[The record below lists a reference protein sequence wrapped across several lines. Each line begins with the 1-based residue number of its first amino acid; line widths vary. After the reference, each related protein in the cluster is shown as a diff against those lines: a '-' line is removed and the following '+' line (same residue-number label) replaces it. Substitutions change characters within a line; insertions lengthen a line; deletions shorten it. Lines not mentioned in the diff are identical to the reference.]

1 MDSNEI
7 RLIKPEEMFALVEHY
22 NDPWLGNL
30 LEGYK
35 YLCKNEDGLWTAA
48 DNTDGECYVEEFDR
62 EEKAR
67 YWLEE
72 ECSKQEAEDHFNPP
86 PPPSEDG
93 CKDYDVECSM
103 LVTRR
108 VLVRARSKEEAE
120 AIVDAAWTDGDIELE
135 VCEDETSNE
144 VNVVQALGEKWF
156 EKVGDVVSYYRQG
169 GGDKKWE
176 HVWMSDKKKEADN
189 EAKA

>member
-7 RLIKPEEMFALVEHY
+7 KIITPSEYTALIEHY
-22 NDPWLGNL
+22 DEQFIGNFL
-30 LEGYK
+30 YGK
-35 YLCKNEDGLWTAA
+35 YLCKMESGWVAV
-48 DNTDGECYVEEFDR
+48 DNSSGDAFTEVFDT

-67 YWLEE
+67 FWLEE
-72 ECSKQEAEDHFNPP
+72 QLSKQEVEDHFNPP

-93 CKDYDVECSM
+93 CKDFDVECSM

-108 VLVRARSKEEAE
+108 VLVRAKSKEEAE

-156 EKVGDVVSYYRQG
+156 EKVGDVVSYYRRG
-169 GGDKKWE
+169 AGDKKWE
-176 HVWMSDKKKEADN
+176 HVWMSDKKKEAAD

>member
-1 MDSNEI
+1 MDNEHI
-7 RLIKPEEMFALVEHY
+7 
-22 NDPWLGNL
+22 
-30 LEGYK
+30 
-35 YLCKNEDGLWTAA
+35 
-48 DNTDGECYVEEFDR
+48 
-62 EEKAR
+62 
-67 YWLEE
+67 
-72 ECSKQEAEDHFNPP
+72 
-86 PPPSEDG
+86 EDG

-108 VLVRARSKEEAE
+108 VLVRAKSKEEAE

-144 VNVVQALGEKWF
+144 VNVVQAFGEKWF

-169 GGDKKWE
+169 SGDRKWE
-176 HVWMSDKKKEADN
+176 CVWMSDKKKEAAD